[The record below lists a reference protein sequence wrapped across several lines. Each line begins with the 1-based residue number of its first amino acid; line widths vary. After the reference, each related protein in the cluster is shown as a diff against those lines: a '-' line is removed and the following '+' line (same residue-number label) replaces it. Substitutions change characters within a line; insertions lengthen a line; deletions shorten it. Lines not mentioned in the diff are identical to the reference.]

1 MERKTVLV
9 LISITA
15 VGILIRLFP
24 TLKGFAI
31 GNDFGIYYTILQD
44 FVRSGSVIK
53 TFKSP
58 WGGAGYGD
66 FPVMYWIIIGIWKVT
81 GLNYTQLLIKIPPI
95 FGGLTPIIIFAIT
108 RRISRSNL
116 TALIA
121 AAFDA
126 VNPILVFQT
135 SLSSI
140 LVFGHFFG
148 LLMVLFFILHLDDRR
163 FLVPALM
170 AGMLMVASHP
180 LSTYMYLMATVG
192 IAVVT
197 LYSAPTSENRR
208 KLAVFLYPISI
219 FTFAFWYVF
228 FPQFKIFL
236 SGGILHIPSV
246 FVIAGF
252 FALVTA
258 VLLMPY
264 SSIRGLLSRYSVKSM
279 SKRSLLV
286 VAMATYVA
294 ASAIVMPFL
303 VMILPSFSLTDALTM
318 VPILMDGAIAI
329 VGLYAVSGKMK
340 TILVGWLFLLFISF
354 LYSVATW
361 NMVLYPG
368 RYFEYLFEPI
378 SILDA
383 AGIIYILKYAQ
394 NSVENG
400 LLQNLWRSSPYDD
413 PAKGLSGIPLLK
425 QLHSTFAALRV
436 ALRKNNLNNARS
448 FAVIGLLVIVL
459 TASAA
464 TPYQVGK
471 TVTPSGNQSINIPD
485 YRAAVWLEH
494 NASRNYSVAT
504 DHILGLLL
512 DGYNLTG
519 TFESIDY
526 LWNQTSIT
534 NSSLHELM
542 GDNYSTSLN
551 YTHVGYV
558 LIDNYM
564 LSNGVWGYDG
574 LSDPYIKPIPMTNS
588 SFEKFLY
595 MPFMPVYFNYTT
607 SGSWALVLE
616 VNWSFLDAHYHV
628 NIQPVPYLSQDNY
641 SRSFILGTIFNQ
653 DVVST

>member
-1 MERKTVLV
+1 MDRKTIL
-9 LISITA
+9 LLAAITA
-15 VGILIRLFP
+15 VGIVIRLFP

-53 TFKSP
+53 TFRSP

-66 FPVMYWIIIGIWKVT
+66 FPVMYWIIIAIWKAT
-81 GLNYTQLLIKIPPI
+81 GLNYTELLIKIPPI
-95 FGGLTPIIIFAIT
+95 FGGLTPIIIYAIA
-108 RRISRSNL
+108 RKLSGSNL

-148 LLMVLFFILHLDDRR
+148 LMMMLFLILYIDDGRY
-163 FLVPALM
+163 LVPAIAM
-170 AGMLMVASHP
+170 GMLMVASHP
-180 LSTYMYLMATVG
+180 LSTYMYLIGSVG
-192 IAVVT
+192 IAIVSI
-197 LYSAPTSENRR
+197 YKAPTPLIRR
-208 KLAVFLYPISI
+208 KFAIFLYPISI
-219 FTFAFWYVF
+219 FTFAFWYTF
-228 FPQFKIFL
+228 FPQFKGFL
-236 SGGILHIPSV
+236 SGGILHMPSAL
-246 FVIAGF
+246 VIAGF
-252 FALVTA
+252 FTLITLVICFPYLSLRR
-258 VLLMPY
+258 LLLRLPRKR
-264 SSIRGLLSRYSVKSM
+264 IAR
-279 SKRSLLV
+279 RSLLISSL
-286 VAMATYVA
+286 VAYMA
-294 ASAIVMPFL
+294 ASAIVLPSL
-303 VMILPSFSLTDALTM
+303 ILILPSFTLADAITM
-318 VPILMDGAIAI
+318 LPLIMDGGIAL
-329 VGLYAVSGKMK
+329 VGLYAISGKMK
-340 TILVGWLFLLFISF
+340 TVLVGWLLLLFISF

-368 RYFEYLFEPI
+368 RYFEYMFEPL

-383 AGIIYILKYAQ
+383 VGILYVLKYAQ
-394 NSVENG
+394 ESVQHG
-400 LLQNLWRSSPYDD
+400 ILQNFWHSPSNGNSYGDF
-413 PAKGLSGIPLLK
+413 SGFPLIRNLRKAIFSLK
-425 QLHSTFAALRV
+425 A
-436 ALRKNNLNNARS
+436 ALRKNNLNNVRS
-448 FAVIGLLVIVL
+448 FAVIGLLVVVL

-485 YRAAVWLEH
+485 YRAAIWLDN

-526 LWNQTSIT
+526 LWNQSSIL

-542 GDNYSTSLN
+542 GDNYSASLN

-564 LSNGVWGYDG
+564 FTNGVWGYDG
-574 LSDPYIKPIPMTNS
+574 LSDPYIRPIAMTNLS
-588 SFEKFLY
+588 LEKFLY
-595 MPFMPVYFNYTT
+595 QPFYPVYFNATA
-607 SGSWALVLE
+607 SGSWALVVA
-616 VNWSFLDAHYHV
+616 VNWTFLDMQYHID
-628 NIQPVPYLSQDNY
+628 IQPIPYHYPDQY
-641 SRSFILGTIFNQ
+641 SRTYILETIFSQ
-653 DVVST
+653 GKTS

>member
-1 MERKTVLV
+1 MERKTMLVLV
-9 LISITA
+9 AITA
-15 VGILIRLFP
+15 IGIVIRLFP

-44 FVRSGSVIK
+44 FVKSGSVIK

-66 FPVMYWIIIGIWKVT
+66 FPVMYWIIIAIWKAT
-81 GLNYTQLLIKIPPI
+81 GLNYTELLIKIPPI
-95 FGGLTPIIIFAIT
+95 FGGLTPIIIFAIAKKV
-108 RRISRSNL
+108 SRSNL

-121 AAFDA
+121 SAFDA

-148 LLMVLFFILHLDDRR
+148 LLMMLFLILYIDDGKY
-163 FLVPALM
+163 FVPAIAM
-170 AGMLMVASHP
+170 GMLMVASHP
-180 LSTYMYLMATVG
+180 LSTYIYLIGSVG
-192 IAVVT
+192 IAVVF
-197 LYSAPTSENRR
+197 LYKDPTIINRR
-208 KLAVFLYPISI
+208 KFAMFLYPISI
-219 FTFAFWYVF
+219 FTFAFWYAF
-228 FPQFKIFL
+228 FPQFKGFL
-236 SGGILHIPSV
+236 SGGLLHLPPLL
-246 FVIAGF
+246 VIAGF
-252 FALVTA
+252 FSLVT
-258 VLLMPY
+258 LIIFFPY
-264 SSIRGLLSRYSVKSM
+264 SYIRLILQRLPRINIARKKLLISTLAIYM
-279 SKRSLLV
+279 
-286 VAMATYVA
+286 A
-294 ASAIVMPFL
+294 ASAMVLPLL
-303 VMILPSFSLTDALTM
+303 VLVLPSFTIADAFTM
-318 VPILMDGAIAI
+318 IPLLMDGAIAI

-340 TILVGWLFLLFISF
+340 NVLVGWLFLLFASF

-368 RYFEYLFEPI
+368 RYFEYLFEPL

-383 AGIIYILKYAQ
+383 AGIVYILSYAQ
-394 NSVENG
+394 ASVQHG
-400 LLQNLWRSSPYDD
+400 ILQNLWHNPQHGISSD
-413 PAKGLSGIPLLK
+413 GFSGIPLVK
-425 QLHSTFAALRV
+425 HLHRASTTIKI

-448 FAVIGLLVIVL
+448 FAVIGLLVVVL

-485 YRAAVWLEH
+485 YRAALWLDH

-526 LWNQTSIT
+526 LWNQTSIL

-551 YTHVGYV
+551 YSHVGYV

-574 LSDPYIKPIPMTNS
+574 LSDPYIKPIAMTNLS
-588 SFEKFLY
+588 MEKFLY
-595 MPFMPVYFNYTT
+595 EPFYPVYFNSTA

-616 VNWSFLDAHYHV
+616 VNWTFLDMEYHLD
-628 NIQPVPYLSQDNY
+628 IQPIPYEYQNNY
-641 SRSFILGTIFNQ
+641 SRSYILDTIFNHN
-653 DVVST
+653 VPA